1 MAKNTNINVTVNDAF
16 YAEIGKIVVKHL
28 GLNPDNVGKIEIP
41 FPTGNGDDDQTPPAP
56 VAVKVNRVREYG
68 KEGLPTKNPSVHNY
82 DEMETLKRIVARHK
96 IELNDT
102 GKARKGSFNCVKA
115 AEYIIHRYDTEGKL
129 IDEALGILIDAK
141 QHFADRGITRNKLEM
156 VTRILALHQ
165 GRGRNKVKE
174 LLTEILREQTVN
186 SLLVLAKETKL
197 YVQRSNI
204 DMLTMYTEAR
214 IAEKADGIRNQF
226 TVAA

>member
-1 MAKNTNINVTVNDAF
+1 MANTNVNVTVNEAF
-16 YAEIGKIVVKHL
+16 FAELGKLVAKYFGIT
-28 GLNPDNVGKIEIP
+28 PDNVSKVDLTIP
-41 FPTGNGDDDQTPPAP
+41 TAGDDDQTPPVAP
-56 VAVKVNRVREYG
+56 VAVKVNRIREYG
-68 KEGLPTKNPSVHNY
+68 KEGLPENPSCYNY
-82 DEMETLKRIVARHK
+82 EEMETLRRILAHHPE

-102 GKARKGSFNCVKA
+102 TKARKGALGCVKA
-115 AEYIIHRYDTEGKL
+115 AQLIIHKIDPEGKL
-129 IDEALGILIDAK
+129 VDEALGILVDAK
-141 QHFADRGITRNKLEM
+141 QHLADKGITRNKLEL

-174 LLTEILREQTVN
+174 LLTEILAEQTIN

-197 YVQRSNI
+197 YTQRSNI

-226 TVAA
+226 ELVA